1 MEGRILKNE
10 KEYVMIQAKVK
21 LTFPTRLQFV
31 VETGT
36 GHKLIIDDLV
46 GQTGPKPIE
55 LLAAALAGCTAFDV
69 ATYLRSKKHKTLTAY
84 DVSVEAEQKPT
95 PPQVFTTVRIHHSIS
110 GEDIDTQSVED
121 AIQLSESKY
130 CSVGAMIRQSGA
142 KITTTYAIHAVEA
155 ESSKPEKPAGVTA
168 A

>member
-1 MEGRILKNE
+1 
-10 KEYVMIQAKVK
+10 MIQAKVK

-36 GHKLIIDDLV
+36 GHKLIVDDLV

-55 LLAAALAGCTAFDV
+55 LVAAALAGCTAFDV
-69 ATYLRSKKHKTLTAY
+69 ATILRSKKHKALTAY
-84 DVSVEAEQKPT
+84 EVSVEAEQKQT
-95 PPQVFTTVRIHHSIS
+95 PPQVFTDVRIHHSIT
-110 GEDIDTQSVED
+110 GEEIDTQSVED
-121 AIQLSESKY
+121 AIQLSETKY

-142 KITTTYAIHAVEA
+142 HVTTTFSIHAPA
-155 ESSKPEKPAGVTA
+155 AGRDESETPAATTA